1 MWRIKVLYH
10 NGAKIFAPYKRVK
23 CLFFHYW
30 KPAFL
35 LEYYDLDVCIHH
47 TSYDSFFFGNCIGFY
62 TEENARRYIKLY
74 DDCGFVVRPR
84 TEPFYEKLAKSFE
97 EQGFDV
103 VKLAACFGR
112 TWIWKTRLFM
122 CDVTGFTSITSLSI
136 YRRKH

>member
-30 KPAFL
+30 EPAFL

-74 DDCGFVVRPR
+74 DEHCKLVEKTSKIKPQYIYPDEEHDGKR
-84 TEPFYEKLAKSFE
+84 TDE
-97 EQGFDV
+97 D
-103 VKLAACFGR
+103 
-112 TWIWKTRLFM
+112 
-122 CDVTGFTSITSLSI
+122 
-136 YRRKH
+136 